1 MITRSDTPAPLSA
14 PLMEPAPTA
23 PVTDGRKQRS
33 QDSQRRIVAAM
44 LELVAA
50 GNLEPSAEQI
60 AEAAKV
66 GLRSVFRHFKDM
78 DTLYH
83 QMSNSLASATYAVV
97 RQPFTAADWRG
108 RVLELIERRASVYEK
123 LNNFLIASQVHR
135 HRSPFLK
142 AGHVRFVALSR
153 QIIVDLLPAE
163 AAREAVT
170 VEAIDLLLS
179 FETWHRLRTDQSLDV
194 ESAKRTLKKAVSAL
208 IQ

>member
-1 MITRSDTPAPLSA
+1 MITRPDTFAPMPAV
-14 PLMEPAPTA
+14 LMEPASMV

-83 QMSNSLASATYAVV
+83 QMSDSLASAVYAVV
-97 RQPFTAADWRG
+97 QQPFTAADWRG
-108 RVLELIERRASVYEK
+108 RVLELIERRAGVFEK

-135 HRSPFLK
+135 HRSAFLK

-153 QIIVDLLPAE
+153 QIMLDLLPAE
-163 AAREAVT
+163 AAREAAT

-179 FETWHRLRTDQSLDV
+179 FESWHRLRTDQSLDI